1 MIDSFITTENL
12 YFLMLMIAAAIPVG
26 FFAGLFGIGGGL
38 ISVPFLFFIFD
49 TLNLNTSYTMH
60 LAVGTAFSITI
71 LTSSVSVLTHR
82 KHGAVDFNILKIFG
96 LFVVFGV
103 LAGAFLTTFM
113 ETKSLI
119 LFFSIIVFI
128 FGAYLLLLQE
138 KSNKIKPN
146 FRTFPK
152 ALLGF
157 ISGFISAPMGITGAM
172 MNVPI
177 LRYFGYPINKAI
189 GTAAAVGFFISVS
202 GAIGFYISGS
212 YLNAN
217 LPMSIGFINI
227 PAFLI
232 FVPITTFMARVG
244 ANTVHKMDKVK
255 SQRMFGI
262 FLYVIGTI
270 FLYRF
275 LSL

>member
-96 LFVVFGV
+96 LFVIFGV

-119 LFFSIIVFI
+119 LFFSVIVFI

-152 ALLGF
+152 AVLGF

-189 GTAAAVGFFISVS
+189 GTASAVGFFISVS
-202 GAIGFYISGS
+202 GAIGFFISGS